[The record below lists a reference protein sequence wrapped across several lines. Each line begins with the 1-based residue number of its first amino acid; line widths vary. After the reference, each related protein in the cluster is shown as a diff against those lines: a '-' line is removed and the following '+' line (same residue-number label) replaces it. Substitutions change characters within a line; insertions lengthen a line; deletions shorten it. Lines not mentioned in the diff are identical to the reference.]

1 MTRYLHFS
9 YDNDSVTVS
18 LVILCLS
25 DICGRTVGDLK
36 YEISNKQARVRKNV
50 SYVGFCQEDNGT
62 SNNP

>member
-25 DICGRTVGDLK
+25 DIFSKTVGDLK
-36 YEISNKQARVRKNV
+36 FEISNKQTRERKN
-50 SYVGFCQEDNGT
+50 VGFCQEDNGT

>member
-25 DICGRTVGDLK
+25 DIFSKTVGDLK
-36 YEISNKQARVRKNV
+36 FEISNK
-50 SYVGFCQEDNGT
+50 
-62 SNNP
+62 